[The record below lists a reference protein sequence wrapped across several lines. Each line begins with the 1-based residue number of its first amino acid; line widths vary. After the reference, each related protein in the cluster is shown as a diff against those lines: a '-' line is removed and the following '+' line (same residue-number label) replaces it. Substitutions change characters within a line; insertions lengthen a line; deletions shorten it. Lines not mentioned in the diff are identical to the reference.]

1 MIYSK
6 AISRELKYCGK
17 NFYLRSPM
25 MLEGE
30 KYISIGDNFDG
41 FSRIRLEAFDKHL
54 NKRYSP
60 QINIG
65 NNVSINNDC
74 HIGCVNSIIIGNNVL
89 IASRVFITDH
99 FHGEI
104 QFDELETPPNQ
115 RPVTSK
121 GPIKIEDNV
130 WIGEGVAIMPNVT
143 IGENAI
149 IGANSVVTRD
159 IPKNSVAVGIPA
171 KVIKIL
177 KKEKVSY
184 EQ

>member
-17 NFYLRSPM
+17 NFYLRSPIT
-25 MLEGE
+25 LAGE

-41 FSRIRLEAFDKHL
+41 FSRIRLEAFDRHL
-54 NKRYSP
+54 NNTYHP
-60 QINIG
+60 EIEIG
-65 NNVSINNDC
+65 HNVSINNDC
-74 HIGCVNSIIIGNNVL
+74 HIGCINKIYIGNNVL

-99 FHGEI
+99 FHGEVKYT
-104 QFDELETPPNQ
+104 ELETPPNQ
-115 RPVTSK
+115 RTVQSK
-121 GPIKIEDNV
+121 GPVYIKDNV

-143 IGENAI
+143 IGENVI
-149 IGANSVVTRD
+149 IGANSVVTKD
-159 IPKNSVAVGIPA
+159 IPPNSVVAGIPA

-177 KKEKVSY
+177 KKEEASY